1 MKMKRNKLLS
11 IILLIAVVCSTT
23 TAVYGEGNTNNPPEP
38 NIYEKREINIINNGR
53 DSSIQR
59 DQLPQEQ
66 LGLTFEERELTES
79 DLLEGEL
86 FQVSVIETNT
96 ITTKS
101 DQLGLFSTEDIE
113 MRRQIEDIGSEQS
126 DYDIVLVLIVA
137 VVFII
142 LLMFVIIIPKL
153 KPAPPPKKVKKA

>member
-1 MKMKRNKLLS
+1 MTS
-11 IILLIAVVCSTT
+11 V
-23 TAVYGEGNTNNPPEP
+23 VYGEGNTPPDP
-38 NIYEKREINIINNGR
+38 NIYERREINIINNGR

-59 DQLPQEQ
+59 EELPQEQ
-66 LGLTFEERELTES
+66 LDLMFEERELTES

-86 FQVSVIETNT
+86 FQASVIEVNT

-113 MRRQIEDIGSEQS
+113 IRRQVEDIEPEQS

-153 KPAPPPKKVKKA
+153 KPAPPPKKRKKTSFKGLSSS

>member
-1 MKMKRNKLLS
+1 MKRSKLLS
-11 IILLIAVVCSTT
+11 IILLIVVVFSITT
-23 TAVYGEGNTNNPPEP
+23 VVYGEGNTPPEP

-101 DQLGLFSTEDIE
+101 DQLGLFSKEDIE
-113 MRRQIEDIGSEQS
+113 IRRQIEDIGSEQS

-137 VVFII
+137 VVVII

-153 KPAPPPKKVKKA
+153 KPAPPQKKIKKA